1 MSKIFGYLA
10 VFIIAAFVS
19 FFITDSLKKKDYNEV
34 SKEHLQTQMVTPG
47 QNNVLSTT
55 NISRE
60 ENISP
65 SSPKQIIEESKPV
78 NLQKVPQQE
87 APQQKISQTEASQPS
102 TLPKSDFPEQD
113 SPKVL
118 KLRASKRVV
127 KDNTYSFT
135 ATVNSEPEVSYRY
148 ELKKDGSVIS
158 TSMDGVFSNIP
169 PCARYELHI
178 VSESGEDLAKPVIIT
193 DCKDKSGLKKI
204 TLEDFQK
211 RMLDIQDHTLD
222 GSRNKKK
229 TFVTDDFRVV
239 VVNTNKEIDGDYEV
253 YDVQDV
259 KGMIY
264 TYNKWKDARVVS
276 LEYDS
281 KGYVKLANIEAVY

>member
-34 SKEHLQTQMVTPG
+34 SKEHLQTQTVTPG

-102 TLPKSDFPEQD
+102 TLPKSDSPEQD

-148 ELKKDGSVIS
+148 ELRKDGSVIS

-193 DCKDKSGLKKI
+193 DCKDKSGPKKI

-211 RMLDIQDHTLD
+211 RMLDIQDHMLD
-222 GSRNKKK
+222 GNRNKKK

-239 VVNTNKEIDGDYEV
+239 LVNKNKEIDGDYEV

>member
-87 APQQKISQTEASQPS
+87 VPQQKISQTETSQPS
-102 TLPKSDFPEQD
+102 TLPMSDSPEQD

-193 DCKDKSGLKKI
+193 DCKDKSGPKKI

-281 KGYVKLANIEAVY
+281 KGYVKLANIEAIY

>member
-1 MSKIFGYLA
+1 
-10 VFIIAAFVS
+10 
-19 FFITDSLKKKDYNEV
+19 
-34 SKEHLQTQMVTPG
+34 MVTPG
-47 QNNVLSTT
+47 QNNILSTT

-102 TLPKSDFPEQD
+102 TLPKSDSPEQD

-193 DCKDKSGLKKI
+193 DCKDKSGPKKI

-211 RMLDIQDHTLD
+211 RMLDIQDHMLD
-222 GSRNKKK
+222 GNRNKKK

-239 VVNTNKEIDGDYEV
+239 LVNKNKEIDGDYEV

>member
-47 QNNVLSTT
+47 QNNILSTT

-102 TLPKSDFPEQD
+102 TLPKSDSPEQD

-193 DCKDKSGLKKI
+193 DCKDKSGPKKI

-211 RMLDIQDHTLD
+211 RMLDIQDHMLD
-222 GSRNKKK
+222 GNSNKKK

-239 VVNTNKEIDGDYEV
+239 LVNKNKEIDGDYEV

>member
-34 SKEHLQTQMVTPG
+34 SKEHLQTQMVTPE

-60 ENISP
+60 ENISS

-78 NLQKVPQQE
+78 NLQKVSQQE
-87 APQQKISQTEASQPS
+87 VPQQKISQTETSQPS
-102 TLPKSDFPEQD
+102 TLPSSDSPEQD

-193 DCKDKSGLKKI
+193 DCKDKSGPKKI

-222 GSRNKKK
+222 GNRNKKK

-259 KGMIY
+259 KGMVH
-264 TYNKWKDARVVS
+264 TYNKWKGARVVS

>member
-34 SKEHLQTQMVTPG
+34 SKEHLQTQTVTPG

-87 APQQKISQTEASQPS
+87 VPQQKISQTETSQPS
-102 TLPKSDFPEQD
+102 TLPKSDSPEQD

-178 VSESGEDLAKPVIIT
+178 LSESGEDLAKPVIIT
-193 DCKDKSGLKKI
+193 DCKDKSGPKKI

-229 TFVTDDFRVV
+229 TFVTSDFRVV
-239 VVNTNKEIDGDYEV
+239 VVNHNKEIDGDYLV
-253 YDVQDV
+253 SDVQDV

-276 LEYDS
+276 LEYDA

>member
-1 MSKIFGYLA
+1 MSKILGYLA
-10 VFIIAAFVS
+10 VFLVAAFVS
-19 FFITDSLKKKDYNEV
+19 FFITDTLKEKDNNEV
-34 SKEHLQTQMVTPG
+34 SNGHLQTQLMTPA

-65 SSPKQIIEESKPV
+65 SSPKQIIEESKSITQ
-78 NLQKVPQQE
+78 QKVSQQEVPQQ
-87 APQQKISQTEASQPS
+87 KTSQPEPS
-102 TLPKSDFPEQD
+102 LPSKLPISDSPEQD

-118 KLRASKRVV
+118 KLRVSKRVV

-135 ATVNSEPEVSYRY
+135 ASVNIEPEVSYRY
-148 ELKKDGSVIS
+148 ELKKDGNVIN
-158 TSMDGVFSNIP
+158 TSRDGAFSEIP
-169 PCARYELHI
+169 PCTRYELHI
-178 VSESGEDLAKPVIIT
+178 VDESGMDLAKSVIIT
-193 DCKDKSGLKKI
+193 DCKDKSGPKKI

-229 TFVTDDFRVV
+229 TFVTSDFRVV
-239 VVNTNKEIDGDYEV
+239 VVNHNKEIDGDYMV
-253 YDVQDV
+253 SDVQDV

-276 LEYDS
+276 LEYDA

>member
-102 TLPKSDFPEQD
+102 SLPKSDSPEQD
-113 SPKVL
+113 SPEVL

-127 KDNTYSFT
+127 NDNTYSFT

-193 DCKDKSGLKKI
+193 DCKDKSGPKKI

-211 RMLDIQDHTLD
+211 RMLDIQDHMLD
-222 GSRNKKK
+222 GNRNKKK

-239 VVNTNKEIDGDYEV
+239 LVNKNKEIDGDYEV
-253 YDVQDV
+253 CDVQDV

>member
-10 VFIIAAFVS
+10 VFIIATFVS

-102 TLPKSDFPEQD
+102 TLPKSDSPEQD
-113 SPKVL
+113 SPEVL

-127 KDNTYSFT
+127 NDNTYSFT

-193 DCKDKSGLKKI
+193 DCKDKSGPKKI

-211 RMLDIQDHTLD
+211 RMLDIQDHMLD
-222 GSRNKKK
+222 GNRNKKK

-239 VVNTNKEIDGDYEV
+239 LVNKNKEIDGDYEV

>member
-47 QNNVLSTT
+47 QNNILSTT

-102 TLPKSDFPEQD
+102 TLPKSDSPEQD

-193 DCKDKSGLKKI
+193 DCKDKSGPKKI

-211 RMLDIQDHTLD
+211 RMLDIQDHMLD
-222 GSRNKKK
+222 GNRNKKK

-239 VVNTNKEIDGDYEV
+239 LVNKNKEIDGDYEV